1 MKDGENLVKENDKL
15 ISKINKMLDTKLPN
29 KFWERIDGAT
39 YSESYSKAFTK
50 DLERIKEASVEF
62 EKVYDMDSNLIIDLG
77 KLSNTQKIKGMVKEK
92 LFNES
97 ARNMYI
103 EDEIILESKLSTKEA
118 YTSGIENARKKLIE
132 TIYKDYKYT
141 GTYAEEKR
149 LFASKSADDMLS
161 KRIRLWN
168 TVKVADVFK
177 FFSKDEM
184 SSFIGG
190 GSLAFKTDYWSASAK
205 VGAKVSSTLDK
216 IFGDDAAKIN
226 DKLKFKAEAYTNFN
240 LHYAR
245 SFKGKGTILLW
256 STLATN
262 SGNMSLFPVYLKIP
276 ALIVDHT
283 IEADAAAGFK
293 AAIGGSK
300 VCDISSEDGG
310 FAKSY
315 LDARLISAMYSKHV
329 KTLVASPVYK
339 KSNYDALITDN
350 EDKKKLGKKMFQDQ
364 SNYYIGDEYKYLIFT
379 DSENSNVLARE
390 YSYPDIEAT
399 FFNKQLQLSYR
410 ERTRLK
416 VVIDSLKGKGVAT
429 FKKESEYREAD
440 IFKYPFYKESKTDKV
455 YGLKILET
463 SAKISTKPKEISED
477 LSNIDNYQKVLE
489 WYKEKVEESNKFPV
503 MHIPEVVN
511 LIGDVDVKLAVTLG
525 LYRMGGASSTKTISI
540 SLPFSTKFNPQVTGK
555 RNFSSATDSLG
566 KVFQNQYKTS
576 GKLKS
581 ITENNVINSGEKTS
595 LLKSYRNDMADYV
608 DVFVKNE
615 KIHDKSDEIDFI
627 TALTGSSESLKNK
640 GLNYGVNIAD
650 PSFQLDDQQMSSET
664 IIPMDESININS
676 DEADF
681 VYKQFSFVNYIKNG
695 EIQEFKGDKEKVSK
709 FLYTDLNIGS
719 NEKKDKDDVDQL
731 MEKDCYFVAT
741 ERNSAGYISFNGAWN
756 LSGSNPIFDQNLSSL
771 TIGSSIPIS
780 KIKSLFLK
788 ADNLYD
794 KYNIDFFSI
803 FNKLDLEKTSSYAI
817 YDFSVA
823 VTLNALKGNEDLYR
837 VTKEDRAEYAEYKKR
852 NLKCMREWINFVLND
867 YSNIFNN
874 LKFDSDRNFAKKTFY
889 DIFNRDYKSF
899 RSWIEDRLRKLD
911 DLLVTEFK
919 TYLSTLSKCS
929 KELARNKDSLAT
941 VEDNDVILKAVRE
954 CILLNN
960 SINKKVVTLLEKI
973 KLLGIN
979 NKLNDVTISES
990 HLKLIN
996 VIRIATETHAKLF
1009 LEEVASVSEET
1020 NYSSENTFE
1029 LYCMLSEC
1037 VLAAKEFGDY
1047 ASNVALP
1054 IDQFLNLLSKHIGE
1068 DTENKK
1074 SSDTIIE
1081 ILFNYENLGVDSI
1094 FLETIWDCSELL
1106 KIHSDLEK
1114 VINCVT
1120 NKSKTINI
1128 NEAEITNIL
1137 AKIPASIK
1145 EAVKSKKDI
1154 VGNAYIGFRVL
1165 KPSANKNSDSVTF
1178 PIGLTFNPIKG
1189 DLNIKHG
1196 LPLPLVPNEINIP
1209 GCFPLTG
1216 VPSVSKVIDKLAS
1229 AEASLKLELA
1239 QTNEKGTICLELLL
1253 NVPKNNK
1260 VDLNHRL
1267 RPIINI

>member
-15 ISKINKMLDTKLPN
+15 ISKINKMLDAKLPD

-50 DLERIKEASVEF
+50 DLERIKEASAEF

-77 KLSNTQKIKGMVKEK
+77 KLSTTQKIKGMVKEK

-132 TIYKDYKYT
+132 AIYKDYKYT
-141 GTYAEEKR
+141 GIYTEEKR
-149 LFASKSADDMLS
+149 LFASKATEEMLS

-205 VGAKVSSTLDK
+205 IGAKVSSTFDK

-226 DKLKFKAEAYTNFN
+226 DKFKFKAEAYTNFN

-262 SGNMSLFPVYLKIP
+262 SGDVSLFPVYLKLP
-276 ALIVDHT
+276 ALIVEHT
-283 IEADAAAGFK
+283 IEANAGAGLK

-315 LDARLISAMYSKHV
+315 LDARLISAMYSKNV

-339 KSNYDALITDN
+339 KANIDALITDG
-350 EDKKKLGKKMFQDQ
+350 DKKEIAKKMFKDQ
-364 SNYYIGDEYKYLIFT
+364 NNYYIGDEFKYLIFT
-379 DSENSNVLARE
+379 DSENGNVLARE

-410 ERTRLK
+410 ERVRLK
-416 VVIDSLKGKGVAT
+416 SVIDSLKGKGVAT
-429 FKKESEYREAD
+429 FKKELEYREAD
-440 IFKYPFYKESKTDKV
+440 ILKYPFYKESKTSKV

-477 LSNIDNYQKVLE
+477 LSNIDDYQKVLE
-489 WYKEKVEESNKFPV
+489 WYKEKVEESKTFPV

-511 LIGDVDVKLAVTLG
+511 LIGDIDVKLAVTLG
-525 LYRMGGASSTKTISI
+525 LYRMGGASSTKTISV
-540 SLPFSTKFNPQVTGK
+540 SLPFSTKFNSQVVGK

-581 ITENNVINSGEKTS
+581 ITESNVINSGEKTS

-608 DVFVKNE
+608 NVFVKNE
-615 KIHDKSDEIDFI
+615 KIHDKTDEIDFI

-640 GLNYGVNIAD
+640 GLNYDVNIAD

-664 IIPMDESININS
+664 IIPMDESMNINS

-709 FLYTDLNIGS
+709 FLYADLNIGS

-741 ERNSAGYISFNGAWN
+741 ERNSAGYVSFNGAWN
-756 LSGSNPIFDQNLSSL
+756 LSGSNPIFDENLSSL
-771 TIGSSIPIS
+771 TVGSSIPIS

-837 VTKEDRAEYAEYKKR
+837 VAKEDRAEFAEYKKR

-874 LKFDSDRNFAKKTFY
+874 LKFDSNRNAAKKFFY
-889 DIFNRDYKSF
+889 NIVNKDYTSF
-899 RSWIEDRLRKLD
+899 RSWIEDRLRKFD
-911 DLLVTEFK
+911 DLLATEFK
-919 TYLSTLSKCS
+919 TYLSTLTKCS
-929 KELARNKDSLAT
+929 KELARNKDYLAT
-941 VEDNDVILKAVRE
+941 VKDNDVILKTVRE
-954 CILLNN
+954 CVLLNN

-1020 NYSSENTFE
+1020 GYPSENTFE

-1037 VLAAKEFGDY
+1037 VLAVKEFGDY

-1054 IDQFLNLLSKHIGE
+1054 IDHFLNLLSKHIGE
-1068 DTENKK
+1068 NPENKEN
-1074 SSDTIIE
+1074 SDTIIE
-1081 ILFNYENLGVDSI
+1081 ILLNYENLGVDSI
-1094 FLETIWDCSELL
+1094 FLETVWDCSQLL
-1106 KIHSDLEK
+1106 KIQVDLDK
-1114 VINCVT
+1114 VINCVS
-1120 NKSKTINI
+1120 NKSKAINI

-1145 EAVKSKKDI
+1145 EAVNSKKD
-1154 VGNAYIGFRVL
+1154 VVSNAYIGFRVL
-1165 KPSANKNSDSVTF
+1165 KPSANKNSDAVTF

-1216 VPSVSKVIDKLAS
+1216 VPSVSKVIDKLGS
-1229 AEASLKLELA
+1229 AEVSLSLELA
-1239 QTNEKGTICLELLL
+1239 QTDEKGAICLELLL
-1253 NVPKNNK
+1253 NVPKNNSI
-1260 VDLNHRL
+1260 DLNHRI